1 MVLCF
6 IYYINGEYYNNSIYN
21 NISIKYIKLNFRKM
35 NIDFKIILKIIIGMM
50 INV

>member
-21 NISIKYIKLNFRKM
+21 NISIKYINLNFRKM